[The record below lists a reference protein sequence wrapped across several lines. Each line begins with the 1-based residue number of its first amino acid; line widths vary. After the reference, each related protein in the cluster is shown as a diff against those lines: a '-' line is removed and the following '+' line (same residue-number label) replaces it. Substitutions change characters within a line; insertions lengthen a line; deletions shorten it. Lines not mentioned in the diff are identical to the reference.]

1 MTHDPFVALSA
12 PPPIWAVQSNGHSAD
27 PEPESIIPCNI
38 EAERAVLGSILLD
51 SEALFVAAKILKPGD
66 FFREPHQWLYQIM
79 LDLSEAN
86 KAIDFVTIIDAL
98 EKKKL
103 LSEVGG
109 PAFVTG
115 LISTTASSMYAEHY
129 AQIVYEDAVRR
140 RMIAASGKIA
150 ELAYDRSV
158 DLPALLSKAD
168 REVADLGKN
177 DQGSAVSLGEAI
189 SSVVSRIDYMANNP
203 GMLLGIPTGFSGLD
217 RMLNGLQRSDFVIV
231 AGRPGMGKS
240 TFAIN
245 IGMNA
250 AKRYNCQVAI
260 FSLEMSTEQLTFKM
274 LSSETGVDVNRL
286 RRGDV
291 NEDEWQVIMEASN
304 LMAKTP
310 LIIDDSP
317 GMTMSYIR
325 GKARQLM
332 REQGLDLIVID
343 YLQLATDG
351 SAADRSGNREQEVS
365 RISRSLK
372 ALAREL
378 NIPVIALSQL
388 SRSVES
394 RSDKRPMLSDLRE
407 CVVGDT
413 LLTDSSTGKQVK
425 IKDAKPGMMILGMS
439 GNQKILPY
447 RVNDVWSTGVKK
459 VYTLTTRTG
468 RSVTASGNHPF
479 LTADGW
485 KRLDELQDSDVIA
498 TSTYAP
504 IMQDMPE
511 RADLC
516 RLLGYMAGNGSY
528 QKHRCLAYCSS
539 DQDSLEDL
547 LGIVKNRFPA
557 VAWRERERTEK
568 YADGYFSSVFENG
581 YGKPSGNPMIN
592 WFKEIMA
599 LGHKD
604 SDKCVPDFV
613 FEAGYT
619 GAKEF
624 VSGYLAT
631 DGCVKKHGVRWSIHF
646 DTTSLQLARDVQS
659 LLLRLNVVATIGN
672 GAMNTK
678 STKPIYRLQVLQY
691 AQNMLAFVNQVEV
704 RGRKGRLLKQ
714 IPAELPTEIYGASA
728 FGLPKFVSKIME
740 YTTKV
745 AGLPTDQLWRDQGK
759 SPNRMS
765 CLRVAKAT
773 NNPVLDMWARSD
785 LLWEPIRSI
794 EYAGEEATYDINVEC
809 ANFVA
814 NGIIAHNSGSLEQD
828 ADVVLFLYRDDYY
841 NDGSEK
847 PNIADVI
854 IAKHRLGSTGSVSLF
869 FRKEIGQFRDLEIE
883 RTELE
888 Y

>member
-1 MTHDPFVALSA
+1 MTHDPFTLTAQ
-12 PPPIWAVQSNGHSAD
+12 PPAWAVQTNGYSAD
-27 PEPESIIPCNI
+27 PEPASIIPCNI
-38 EAERAVLGSILLD
+38 EAERAVLGSIMLD
-51 SEALFVAAKILKPGD
+51 SETLFVVAKLLKAED
-66 FFREPHQWLYQIM
+66 FFREQHQWLYQIM
-79 LDLSEAN
+79 LDLSEADKPIN
-86 KAIDFVTIIDAL
+86 FVTVVDAL

-103 LSEVGG
+103 LIEIGG
-109 PAFVTG
+109 PAFITD
-115 LISTTASSMYAEHY
+115 LIDHTVSSYDAEHY
-129 AQIVYEDAVRR
+129 AQIVYEDSVRR
-140 RMIAASGKIA
+140 KMIGASGNIA
-150 ELAYDRSV
+150 KLAYDRSV
-158 DLPALLSKAD
+158 DIPTLLSKAD
-168 REVADLGKN
+168 RSVSDLGKR
-177 DQGSAVSLGEAI
+177 DQGNSKSLGESIA
-189 SSVVSRIDYMANNP
+189 SVVNRIDYMSNNP

-217 RMLNGLQRSDFVIV
+217 RMLNGLQRSDLIIV

-250 AKRYNCQVAI
+250 AKRYNCNVAI
-260 FSLEMSTEQLTFKM
+260 FSLEMSTEQLTFKL
-274 LSSETGVDVNRL
+274 LSAETGVDVNRL

-291 NEDEWQVIMEASN
+291 NEDEWQMIMEASN
-304 LMAKTP
+304 LMSKTP
-310 LIIDDSP
+310 LILDDSP
-317 GMTMSYIR
+317 GMTMAYIR

-332 REQGLDLIVID
+332 REQGVDLIIID

-351 SAADRSGNREQEVS
+351 GAIDRSGNREQEVS

-439 GNQKILPY
+439 QNQKILPY
-447 RVNDVWSTGVKK
+447 RVNDVWATGVKK

-468 RSVTASGNHPF
+468 RSITASGNHPF

-485 KRLDELQDSDVIA
+485 KRLDELKDDDVIA
-498 TSTYAP
+498 TSTAAP
-504 IMQDMPE
+504 IMRDMSE

-516 RLLGYMAGNGSY
+516 RLLGYMAGNGTY
-528 QKHRCLAYCSS
+528 QKLRCIGYCSS
-539 DQDSLEDL
+539 DQESLEDL
-547 LGIVKNRFPA
+547 LGIVKDRFPNL
-557 VAWRERERTEK
+557 VWRERERTAK
-568 YADGYFSSVFENG
+568 YADGYFASLYENG
-581 YGKPSGNPMIN
+581 YGKPGGNPMIN

-599 LGHKD
+599 HGHRD

-624 VSGYLAT
+624 ISGYLAT

-646 DTTSLQLARDVQS
+646 DTTSLQLARDVQA

-672 GAMNTK
+672 GTMNTK
-678 STKPIYRLQVLQY
+678 STKPIYRLQILQY

-704 RGRKGRLLKQ
+704 RGRKGVLLKQ
-714 IPAELPTEIYGASA
+714 IPAELPTEIHGASA
-728 FGLPKFVSKIME
+728 FGLPKFVSKIMSN
-740 YTTKV
+740 TSRS
-745 AGLPTDQLWRDQGK
+745 ANLSTDQLWIDQGK

-765 CLRVAKAT
+765 CLRIAKAT
-773 NNPVLDMWARSD
+773 HDPVLDMWARSD
-785 LLWEPIRSI
+785 LLWETIRSI
-794 EYAGEEATYDINVEC
+794 EPAGEEETYDINVEC
-809 ANFVA
+809 ENFVA
-814 NGIIAHNSGSLEQD
+814 NGIVAHNSGSLEQD
-828 ADVVLFLYRDDYY
+828 ADIVIFLYRDDYY
-841 NDGSEK
+841 NEDSDK

-854 IAKHRLGSTGSVSLF
+854 IAKHRLGSTGSVPLF
-869 FRKEIGQFRDLEIE
+869 FRKEVGVFRDLEIE
-883 RTELE
+883 RTELS